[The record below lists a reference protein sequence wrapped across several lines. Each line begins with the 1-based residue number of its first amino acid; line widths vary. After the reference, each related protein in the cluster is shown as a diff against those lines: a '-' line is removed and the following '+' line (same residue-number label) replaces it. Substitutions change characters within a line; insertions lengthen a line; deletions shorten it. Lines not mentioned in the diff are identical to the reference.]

1 MARQVA
7 RQFCRLGEVHS
18 LVYGRRASGKNG
30 RKLTA
35 STRVGS
41 KSRLTNYHGFKLMF
55 SGEKDTPL
63 PGLFKG
69 SLAFS
74 QHFLYDCI
82 PNWAAIKPAPLR

>member
-1 MARQVA
+1 MI
-7 RQFCRLGEVHS
+7 
-18 LVYGRRASGKNG
+18 
-30 RKLTA
+30 
-35 STRVGS
+35 
-41 KSRLTNYHGFKLMF
+41 

-82 PNWAAIKPAPLR
+82 PNWAAIKPRALAIKTMCHFPFYSVSQLDLSE